1 MTYTTP
7 PLRHKTMKEY
17 TMFLLNRFVTPH
29 FLNGC
34 IEVLVIFDDPDR
46 HEMSPKTVE
55 RQRRDK
61 LARPNINHVHATFDD
76 SLPPSSKSG
85 GVLKCRECKHKFTVR
100 CLHDSFSPP
109 HSIA

>member
-1 MTYTTP
+1 
-7 PLRHKTMKEY
+7 
-17 TMFLLNRFVTPH
+17 MFLLNRFVTPH